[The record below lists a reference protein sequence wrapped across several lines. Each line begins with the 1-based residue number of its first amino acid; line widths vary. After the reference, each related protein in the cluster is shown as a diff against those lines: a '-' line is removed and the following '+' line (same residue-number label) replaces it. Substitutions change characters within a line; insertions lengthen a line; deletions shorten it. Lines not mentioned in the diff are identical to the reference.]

1 MTRDPIWHSY
11 QPASVSNKEMKIAS
25 LINRYIFKEFVSPF
39 TVNVLFFTFVFL
51 MAELIQITN
60 WIVNYNISLSVILR
74 MILYQ
79 TPYFL
84 IFVIP
89 LSIMITVLLTFLRLS
104 SENEILAI
112 KSGGISLYALLIPV
126 FAFCLIGS
134 TLTIFMTLYG
144 QSWGRSALRELT
156 HEVVS
161 ESIDIGL
168 KERTF
173 NDSFSGVTI
182 YVNQIDLRNKD
193 LVDVFIEDSRHPDKV
208 ITVIA
213 PTGKIFNDPLNGAA
227 HLKLFN
233 GSILQTNLK
242 KKTAHSIQFDT
253 YDISLETKRSTG
265 KKKKKPKRP
274 KEMTIG
280 ELFRYVRD
288 ARTKDQRY
296 FNALIELHRRFSI
309 PFGCFTL
316 GLLAVP
322 LGVQAKSAKRSFGL
336 VLGLVFFLLYYLLM
350 SLGKVYGET
359 GAYPPLIG
367 MWLPNVIIGGVGIYF
382 LIRTANERTLKI
394 DMIYAWLQD
403 FISRWRR

>member
-1 MTRDPIWHSY
+1 
-11 QPASVSNKEMKIAS
+11 MKIAS

-112 KSGGISLYALLIPV
+112 KSGGISLYTLLIPV

-134 TLTIFMTLYG
+134 ALTILMTLYG

-193 LVDVFIEDSRHPDKV
+193 LVDVFIEDSRQPDKV
-208 ITVIA
+208 STVIA
-213 PTGKIFNDPLNGAA
+213 PAGKIFNDPQNGVA

-253 YDISLETKRSTG
+253 YDIVLDTKRSPG
-265 KKKKKPKRP
+265 NKKTKPKRP

-280 ELFRYVRD
+280 ELSRYVRD
-288 ARTKDQRY
+288 AHTKDQRY
-296 FNALIELHRRFSI
+296 FNALLELHRRFSI

-367 MWLPNVIIGGVGIYF
+367 MWLPNVLIGGVGVYF

-394 DMIYAWLQD
+394 DMIYAWLKD
-403 FISRWRR
+403 FISRWSR

>member
-1 MTRDPIWHSY
+1 
-11 QPASVSNKEMKIAS
+11 
-25 LINRYIFKEFVSPF
+25 
-39 TVNVLFFTFVFL
+39 

-60 WIVNYNISLSVILR
+60 WIVNYNISLSIILR
-74 MILYQ
+74 MIFYQ

-112 KSGGISLYALLIPV
+112 KSGGISLYALLTPV

-134 TLTIFMTLYG
+134 ALTIFMTLYG

-156 HEVVS
+156 YEVVS
-161 ESIDIGL
+161 ASIDIGL

-182 YVNQIDLRNKD
+182 YVNEIDLRNKN
-193 LVDVFIEDSRHPDKV
+193 LVDVFIEDNRQPDKV
-208 ITVIA
+208 NTVIA
-213 PTGKIFNDPLNGAA
+213 PTGKIFNDPRNAVA

-253 YDISLETKRSTG
+253 YDISLETKRSPG
-265 KKKKKPKRP
+265 KKKGKPKRP

-280 ELFRYVRD
+280 ELSRYVRD
-288 ARTKDQRY
+288 SHIEDQKY
-296 FNALIELHRRFSI
+296 FNALLELHRRFSI
-309 PFGCFTL
+309 PFGCFVL

-336 VLGLVFFLLYYLLM
+336 VLGLVFFLFYYLLM

-367 MWLPNVIIGGVGIYF
+367 MWLPNVVIGGVGVYF
-382 LIRTANERTLKI
+382 LIRTANERTLKV
-394 DMIYAWLQD
+394 DMIYAWLQN
-403 FISRWRR
+403 FIARRNR

>member
-1 MTRDPIWHSY
+1 
-11 QPASVSNKEMKIAS
+11 MKITS

-39 TVNVLFFTFVFL
+39 TVNVLFFTFIFL

-60 WIVNYNISLSVILR
+60 WIVNYNISLSIILR
-74 MILYQ
+74 MIFYQ

-112 KSGGISLYALLIPV
+112 KSGGISLYALLTPV
-126 FAFCLIGS
+126 FAFCLVGS
-134 TLTIFMTLYG
+134 ALTIFMTLYG
-144 QSWGRSALRELT
+144 QSWGRSALKELT
-156 HEVVS
+156 YEVVS
-161 ESIDIGL
+161 ANIDIGL

-182 YVNQIDLRNKD
+182 YVNEIDLRNKN
-193 LVDVFIEDSRHPDKV
+193 LVDVFIEDNRQPDKV
-208 ITVIA
+208 NTVIA
-213 PTGKIFNDPLNGAA
+213 PTGKIFNDPRNAVA

-242 KKTAHSIQFDT
+242 KKTAHSIHFDT
-253 YDISLETKRSTG
+253 YDISLETKRSHG

-280 ELFRYVRD
+280 ELSRYVRD
-288 ARTKDQRY
+288 SHIEDQKY
-296 FNALIELHRRFSI
+296 FNALLELHRRFSI
-309 PFGCFTL
+309 PFGCFAL

-336 VLGLVFFLLYYLLM
+336 VLGLVFFLFYYLLM

-367 MWLPNVIIGGVGIYF
+367 MWLPNVVIGGVGVYF
-382 LIRTANERTLKI
+382 LIRTANERTLKV
-394 DMIYAWLQD
+394 DMIYAWLQN
-403 FISRWRR
+403 FIARWKR

>member
-1 MTRDPIWHSY
+1 
-11 QPASVSNKEMKIAS
+11 MKITS
-25 LINRYIFKEFVSPF
+25 IINRYIFKEFVSPF
-39 TVNVLFFTFVFL
+39 TVNVLFFTFIFL

-60 WIVNYNISLSVILR
+60 WIVNYNISLSIILR
-74 MILYQ
+74 MIFYQ

-112 KSGGISLYALLIPV
+112 KSGGISLYALLTPV
-126 FAFCLIGS
+126 FAFCLVGS
-134 TLTIFMTLYG
+134 ALTIFMTLYG
-144 QSWGRSALRELT
+144 QSWGRSALKELT
-156 HEVVS
+156 YEVVS
-161 ESIDIGL
+161 ANIDIGL

-182 YVNQIDLRNKD
+182 YVNEIDLRNKN
-193 LVDVFIEDSRHPDKV
+193 LVDVFIEDNRQPDKV
-208 ITVIA
+208 NTVIA
-213 PTGKIFNDPLNGAA
+213 PTGKIFNDPRNAVA

-253 YDISLETKRSTG
+253 YDISLETKRSPG
-265 KKKKKPKRP
+265 KKKGKPKRP

-280 ELFRYVRD
+280 ELSRYVRD
-288 ARTKDQRY
+288 SHIEDQKY
-296 FNALIELHRRFSI
+296 FNALLELHRRFSI
-309 PFGCFTL
+309 PFGCFVL

-336 VLGLVFFLLYYLLM
+336 VLGLVFFLFYYLLM

-367 MWLPNVIIGGVGIYF
+367 MWLPNVVIGGVGVFF
-382 LIRTANERTLKI
+382 LIRTANERTLKV
-394 DMIYAWLQD
+394 DMIYAWPRN
-403 FISRWRR
+403 FISRWGR

>member
-1 MTRDPIWHSY
+1 
-11 QPASVSNKEMKIAS
+11 MKITS

-39 TVNVLFFTFVFL
+39 TVNVLFFTFIFL

-60 WIVNYNISLSVILR
+60 WIVNYDIRLSIILR

-89 LSIMITVLLTFLRLS
+89 LSVMITILLTFLRLS

-112 KSGGISLYALLIPV
+112 KCGGFSLYALLAPV
-126 FAFCLIGS
+126 FAFCFIGS
-134 TLTIFMTLYG
+134 FLTIFMTLYG

-156 HEVVS
+156 NEVVS
-161 ESIDIGL
+161 ASVDIGL

-182 YVNQIDLRNKD
+182 YVNEIDLRNKN
-193 LVDVFIEDSRHPDKV
+193 LVDIFIEDTRQPDKV
-208 ITVIA
+208 NTVIA
-213 PTGKIFNDPLNGAA
+213 PKGKIFNDPQNAVA
-227 HLKLFN
+227 HLILFN
-233 GSILQTNLK
+233 GSILQSNLK

-253 YDISLETKRSTG
+253 YDISLETKRSPG

-280 ELFRYVRD
+280 ELRRYVRD
-288 ARTKDQRY
+288 SHTKDQRY
-296 FNALIELHRRFSI
+296 LNVLLELHRRFSI
-309 PFGCFTL
+309 PIGCFVL

-336 VLGLVFFLLYYLLM
+336 VLGLFFFLLYYLLM

-367 MWLPNVIIGGVGIYF
+367 MWLPNVIIGGVGVYF
-382 LIRTANERTLKI
+382 LIRTANERTLKV
-394 DMIYAWLQD
+394 DVIYAWLRNL
-403 FISRWRR
+403 ILRWGR

>member
-1 MTRDPIWHSY
+1 
-11 QPASVSNKEMKIAS
+11 MKITS

-39 TVNVLFFTFVFL
+39 TVNVLFFTFIFL

-60 WIVNYNISLSVILR
+60 WIVNYNISLSIIVR

-112 KSGGISLYALLIPV
+112 KSGGISLYALLPPV

-134 TLTIFMTLYG
+134 ALTIFMTLYG

-156 HEVVS
+156 YEVVS
-161 ESIDIGL
+161 ASIDIGL

-173 NDSFSGVTI
+173 NDSFSDVTI
-182 YVNQIDLRNKD
+182 YVNEVDLRNKN
-193 LVDVFIEDSRHPDKV
+193 LVDVFIEDNRQPDKV
-208 ITVIA
+208 NTVIA
-213 PTGKIFNDPLNGAA
+213 PTGKIFNDPQNALA

-242 KKTAHSIQFDT
+242 NKTAHSIQFDT
-253 YDISLETKRSTG
+253 YDISLETKRSTDQ
-265 KKKKKPKRP
+265 KEKKPKRP
-274 KEMTIG
+274 KEMTIA
-280 ELFRYVRD
+280 ELNRYVRD
-288 ARTKDQRY
+288 SHTKDQEY
-296 FNALIELHRRFSI
+296 FSALLERHRRFSI
-309 PFGCFTL
+309 PLGCFAL

-350 SLGKVYGET
+350 SVGKVYGET

-367 MWLPNVIIGGVGIYF
+367 MWLPNVVIGGVGVYF
-382 LIRTANERTLKI
+382 LIRTANERTLKV
-394 DMIYAWLQD
+394 DMIYAWLQN
-403 FISRWRR
+403 FISRWNR